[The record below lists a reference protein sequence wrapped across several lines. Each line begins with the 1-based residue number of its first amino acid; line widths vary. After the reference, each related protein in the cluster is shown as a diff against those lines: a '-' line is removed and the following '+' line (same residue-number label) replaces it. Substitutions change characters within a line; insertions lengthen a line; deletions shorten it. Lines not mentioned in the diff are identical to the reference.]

1 MGNHPSQS
9 SVRSQSVADR
19 HRTRTAEA
27 ITRRSRDPLHK
38 TSWCY
43 DWGFRI
49 GANLTLVFLGIVPTI
64 ADPEAG
70 DGATGEQAEIA
81 AVALRA
87 LETMAQ
93 AVRCYGAS
101 AGLALLCGRICAR
114 MENSPAQA
122 AEFAAQVARART
134 EGCVAFL
141 NEVAR
146 G

>member
-1 MGNHPSQS
+1 MDLH
-9 SVRSQSVADR
+9 
-19 HRTRTAEA
+19 AEA
-27 ITRRSRDPLHK
+27 QRLNRAGNPAERQSNMTTIEQMGGQMHVAEAAYRRM
-38 TSWCY
+38 Y
-43 DWGFRI
+43 
-49 GANLTLVFLGIVPTI
+49 GAAEGK
-64 ADPEAG
+64 AG